1 VYRNEPQIPP
11 GEEWY
16 YELDGRAHG
25 PMSRSDLEELLN
37 RAGETAAEVR
47 VRRGAEGLWA
57 PFRSPSL
64 AAGAS
69 PTAASIAESR
79 SSAADSRCPL
89 GPQRSGSPL
98 AADGFPG
105 WVRAYWDVGVAMGLW
120 ILLNVSFFLF
130 WPESHSRE
138 RRYLQAL
145 KAITVELQDLRGKPT
160 SEAEWHQFAERTRA
174 SLNPIVSDLKKSAN
188 SSEPVKQQLLWSAR
202 DVIPHTLGPRT
213 RERDEQ
219 EQRLKKYLDSAE
231 RQLDSR

>member
-16 YELDGRAHG
+16 YELDGRTHG
-25 PMSRSDLEELLN
+25 PMSRTDLEDLLN
-37 RAGETAAEVR
+37 RGGETAAEVR
-47 VRRGAEGLWA
+47 VRQGAEGPWT

-64 AAGAS
+64 AAGTS
-69 PTAASIAESR
+69 PTAASPAESR
-79 SSAADSRCPL
+79 SSSADSRRQL
-89 GPQRSGSPL
+89 QPQRSGSPL
-98 AADGFPG
+98 AKSEFRG
-105 WVRAYWDVGVAMGLW
+105 WVRAYWDVGVAIGLW
-120 ILLNVSFFLF
+120 ILLNVVLFAF

-145 KAITVELQDLRGKPT
+145 KAINVELQDLRAKPT
-160 SEAEWHQFAERTRA
+160 SDAEWHQFAERTRA
-174 SLNPIVSDLKKSAN
+174 ALNPIVSDLKNSAN
-188 SSEPVKQQLLWSAR
+188 SSESVKQQLLWSAR

-231 RQLDSR
+231 RELDSR

>member
-25 PMSRSDLEELLN
+25 PMSRFDLEELLN
-37 RAGETAAEVR
+37 RAGETAADVR
-47 VRRGAEGLWA
+47 VRQGAEGPWT

-64 AAGAS
+64 AAGTP

-79 SSAADSRCPL
+79 SPSAHSVGQPQ
-89 GPQRSGSPL
+89 PQRPGPTLAMGGVTGS
-98 AADGFPG
+98 
-105 WVRAYWDVGVAMGLW
+105 VRAYWDVGVAIGLW
-120 ILLNVSFFLF
+120 ILLNVVFFAF

-145 KAITVELQDLRGKPT
+145 KAINAELQDLRAKPT
-160 SEAEWHQFAERTRA
+160 SEAEWRQFAERTRT

-231 RQLDSR
+231 RELNSH